1 MGFRVSDW
9 NGDFFVFMRCNPDH
23 HSVNFLRG
31 KRTRMHH
38 IAFEVRDFSAVEQGC
53 DVLSHHHIPIIWGPL
68 RHGPGHNV
76 SIYHRNPD
84 QHVIEFF
91 AELDQILDEEL
102 GYFDPRPWHADRPQR
117 PKVWSR
123 ESRALAGWGP
133 PPTADYH
140 LNRDE

>member
-1 MGFRVSDW
+1 
-9 NGDFFVFMRCNPDH
+9 MRCNPDH
-23 HSVNFLRG
+23 HTVNFIRG
-31 KRTRMHH
+31 KRAKMHH

-53 DVLSHHHIPIIWGPL
+53 DVLSFHRIPIIWGPL

-84 QHVIEFF
+84 EHVIEFF
-91 AELDQILDEEL
+91 AELDQLLDEEL
-102 GYFDPRPWHADRPQR
+102 GFFDPRPWHADRPQR

-123 ESRALAGWGP
+123 ENRALAGWGP
-133 PPTADYH
+133 PPTPDYH